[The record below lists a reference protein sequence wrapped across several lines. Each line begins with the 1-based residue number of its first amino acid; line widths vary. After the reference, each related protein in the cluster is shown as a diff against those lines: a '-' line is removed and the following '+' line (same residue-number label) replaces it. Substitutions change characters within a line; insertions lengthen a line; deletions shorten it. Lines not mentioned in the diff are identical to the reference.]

1 MPKYSPLTP
10 TIAIRAD
17 FYIQIASLALL
28 YYDYLLTLPL
38 EVKYVWSKRSYL
50 LSPSTFFYFCCRY
63 SLIANLLYTLIKV
76 GRPEVQLG
84 QISYPGLTCE
94 NVTITA
100 GALSIFGHIGIL
112 AVWGLRTHAMCDR
125 NKIISSILAL
135 IAAAVIASLIAKEG
149 LARCTDNAA
158 LTKLGLATAVLVFFF
173 EIMAFVVAAVRAWT
187 AIREDTKF
195 WDNPRKSLH
204 YIIFSQGLLYL
215 SAVLTITIITAVCN
229 LQVWD
234 GFARPLNSL
243 KLPLSTLLTARFLL
257 HLRKWHAVS
266 KSNSSSINNAS
277 TGIHA
282 GAGWANARRSPGGR
296 GGVTSGSIAF
306 EPVRASEGEAYDSY
320 GTTSTGM
327 GAGVGT
333 LDERSENDH
342 ETRRQ
347 EGGRGRA
354 LNILKSTGRVVE
366 ELGANLGPTR
376 SEEEV
381 TGRRVT
387 RSTSLGVEEGEE
399 EVEMR
404 AQGTKRSQLSGPLGG
419 REVEEE
425 RLSNEV
431 KPRQLL

>member
-1 MPKYSPLTP
+1 MSFDPKL
-10 TIAIRAD
+10 ARKVKFARAD

-38 EVKYVWSKRSYL
+38 EVKYVWSK
-50 LSPSTFFYFCCRY
+50 
-63 SLIANLLYTLIKV
+63 
-76 GRPEVQLG
+76 EVQLG
-84 QISYPGLTCE
+84 EISYPGLTCE

-100 GALSIFGHIGIL
+100 GALSIFGHVGIL

-149 LARCTDNAA
+149 LARCTDNATS
-158 LTKLGLATAVLVFFF
+158 TKLGLATAVLVFFF

-204 YIIFSQGLLYL
+204 YIVFSQGLLYL

-277 TGIHA
+277 TDIHA
-282 GAGWANARRSPGGR
+282 GAGWANPRRSPGGR
-296 GGVTSGSIAF
+296 GGVTSGSIGF
-306 EPVRASEGEAYDSY
+306 EPVRPSESEAYDSY
-320 GTTSTGM
+320 GSTSTGM
-327 GAGVGT
+327 GASVGP
-333 LDERSENDH
+333 LDESRLEGQENGH
-342 ETRRQ
+342 EIRPQ
-347 EGGRGRA
+347 GEGGRSRRAEWRDEGRA
-354 LNILKSTGRVVE
+354 LGIMKSTGRVVE
-366 ELGANLGPTR
+366 ELGANIGPTR

-381 TGRRVT
+381 LRRRDT
-387 RSTSLGVEEGEE
+387 RSTSLVVEEGEE

-404 AQGTKRSQLSGPLGG
+404 AQGTRRSQLSGPLGG
-419 REVEEE
+419 REIEEE
-425 RLSNEV
+425 QLSNEG